1 MTKKIYNLKNNERLV
16 EITKTKYNNDIY
28 ALLYNENSKEI
39 TVGKIENN
47 SIKNIIESEL
57 DYEKII
63 IQLFESL
70 KAIIKGNK
78 ND

>member
-16 EITKTKYNNDIY
+16 EITKTKHNNDIY

-70 KAIIKGNK
+70 KAIIKGNT